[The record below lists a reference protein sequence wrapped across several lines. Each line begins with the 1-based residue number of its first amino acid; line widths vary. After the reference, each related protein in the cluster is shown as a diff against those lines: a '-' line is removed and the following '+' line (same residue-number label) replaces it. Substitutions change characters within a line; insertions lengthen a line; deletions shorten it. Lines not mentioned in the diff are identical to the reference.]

1 MQDVT
6 AEHHTSDDGMGF
18 TGGTGA
24 ACLGR
29 QGWLGLF
36 EIPEWS
42 LNQSLNGHRAAFD
55 GRKDRDV
62 GSVGISRVT

>member
-1 MQDVT
+1 MTMVWALLGELVQP
-6 AEHHTSDDGMGF
+6 AW
-18 TGGTGA
+18 
-24 ACLGR
+24 GR